1 MRRTEKEGLRK
12 IDTSRQRERER
23 EREAGKENEKD

>member
-12 IDTSRQRERER
+12 IGSSRQRERER